1 MKKKLFSVEDAKN
14 LKIENVHDLYEKYVS
29 KAQVNFFKSF
39 AFGNDLIEK
48 AEGSFLYSGKK
59 KILDLTG
66 GIGVLNHGHNN
77 ERIIKQRKKFQA
89 ENRME
94 VHKLF
99 FSQYLAA
106 LSFNV
111 AEILPGDL
119 KYSFFPNSGAEA
131 IDGAIKLAY
140 KFHNG
145 SRRNILHSDIS
156 FHGKT
161 IGAANISGSK
171 EINFKYQKM
180 EGVEKYEFNSFD
192 SIKNKVKELKNRNEN
207 CYAII
212 VEPLSASTLRKS
224 DNRFLSDVRELC
236 DDENIILIYDEIYTG
251 WCKTG
256 NLFNFFSSNTIPDI
270 LVYAKSFGGGKASI
284 SGYTVREPIMKKS
297 YDNPDD
303 FSLQSSTFSGF
314 GEETITALEAI
325 NIIFDEDY
333 IKKSEEN
340 GKVISNIFL
349 NIKKKFPDLI
359 DEIRGSGSFQGFT
372 FKNLFNQKIENILLN
387 LIPVMRYRDK
397 NFFKKILC
405 AAIINH
411 LYKNY
416 DILTFGSY
424 ASDVL
429 FKVSPSINI
438 NKSDLDNFENKII
451 KTLAIGPINLVSEF
465 IKYKVLKK

>member
-1 MKKKLFSVEDAKN
+1 
-14 LKIENVHDLYEKYVS
+14 
-29 KAQVNFFKSF
+29 
-39 AFGNDLIEK
+39 
-48 AEGSFLYSGKK
+48 
-59 KILDLTG
+59 
-66 GIGVLNHGHNN
+66 
-77 ERIIKQRKKFQA
+77 
-89 ENRME
+89 
-94 VHKLF
+94 
-99 FSQYLAA
+99 
-106 LSFNV
+106 
-111 AEILPGDL
+111 
-119 KYSFFPNSGAEA
+119 
-131 IDGAIKLAY
+131 
-140 KFHNG
+140 
-145 SRRNILHSDIS
+145 
-156 FHGKT
+156 
-161 IGAANISGSK
+161 
-171 EINFKYQKM
+171 M

-397 NFFKKILC
+397 NFFKKIF
-405 AAIINH
+405 AQQ
-411 LYKNY
+411 
-416 DILTFGSY
+416 S
-424 ASDVL
+424 
-429 FKVSPSINI
+429 
-438 NKSDLDNFENKII
+438 
-451 KTLAIGPINLVSEF
+451 
-465 IKYKVLKK
+465 